1 MELLKSSLHHFF
13 TSSAENRQVDVATC
27 VTWLLAAQRQVY
39 VMPALDR
46 QNQSMHFP
54 RALDER

>member
-13 TSSAENRQVDVATC
+13 TSSAENRQVDVATY

-46 QNQSMHFP
+46 QNIDFP
-54 RALDER
+54 RALDEH